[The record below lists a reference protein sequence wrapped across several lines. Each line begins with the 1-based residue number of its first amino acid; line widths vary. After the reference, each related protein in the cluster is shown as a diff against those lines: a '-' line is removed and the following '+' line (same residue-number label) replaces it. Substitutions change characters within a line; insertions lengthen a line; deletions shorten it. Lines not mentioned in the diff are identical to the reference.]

1 MFQFARSS
9 VLQRVARGRQG
20 RGQGRTQWM
29 VGSSSYSVVVVR
41 VAVEV
46 TVEVEVEVVVLV
58 RVVELFRR
66 ARPSHCMLLLVNHLQ
81 DHHRH
86 HHQHRHHLLYSSSS
100 YPPNPQT
107 TWYWP
112 PTCSTSGYFE
122 PNVGQSQALPSVPA
136 AVIKC
141 QSDLPPPQ
149 IRPPWPTNRTSLA
162 PPFRK
167 RPLPEIQC
175 QQIFT
180 ESGNDSEIIF
190 TCGLTFRDSC
200 AELRVRR
207 LKITINQG
215 TSLSVGDD

>member
-1 MFQFARSS
+1 
-9 VLQRVARGRQG
+9 
-20 RGQGRTQWM
+20 
-29 VGSSSYSVVVVR
+29 
-41 VAVEV
+41 
-46 TVEVEVEVVVLV
+46 
-58 RVVELFRR
+58 
-66 ARPSHCMLLLVNHLQ
+66 MLLLVNHKQ

-86 HHQHRHHLLYSSSS
+86 HHQQHHHLLDSSSS

-107 TWYWP
+107 PWYWP

-122 PNVGQSQALPSVPA
+122 PKVGQSQALPSVPA

-190 TCGLTFRDSC
+190 TCGLGSSPFVTLALNCVFEDWK
-200 AELRVRR
+200 LRLIKEQVCQSAM
-207 LKITINQG
+207 INHK
-215 TSLSVGDD
+215 SIYVSASIHLWR